1 MRDDMCLANSFYSIL
16 EIIILLFYIYRACI
30 GQRFAKLEL
39 FTLMTKIVQ
48 NYKMEYVGDGELG
61 IKTRLVTV
69 PDRQIKIKFSK
80 RQ

>member
-1 MRDDMCLANSFYSIL
+1 MVVSIKF
-16 EIIILLFYIYRACI
+16 LLFNYYKSDNYVLHSRACI

>member
-1 MRDDMCLANSFYSIL
+1 MA
-16 EIIILLFYIYRACI
+16 
-30 GQRFAKLEL
+30 
-39 FTLMTKIVQ
+39 KIVQ
-48 NYKMEYVGDGELG
+48 NYKMDYVGDGELG